1 MEQFFSNVATGFGI
15 ALSLENILFCFV
27 GAVLGTVIGV
37 LPGIGPISAIA
48 ILMPITYSMNPTS
61 AVIMLCGMYYGA
73 TYGGSTTSI
82 LINTPGEASST
93 VTCLDGYEMA
103 KRGRAKA
110 ALATSA
116 IGSFF
121 GGTIST
127 VLLMGISPLVASVAL
142 KFGPPEYFALMLL
155 GLTMVSGLTT
165 GSAVKGLI
173 AALFGLLLS
182 MVGIDPQTGS
192 QRLTF
197 GMIELLE
204 GIDFITVAIGM
215 FAISEVLMAAGVFK
229 KVVPEVLKVKGS
241 VWISWED
248 LKASFPAYIRGTAIG
263 FAIGALPGAGGTT
276 SSFVSYVVE
285 KKVSKH
291 PEQFGHGAIEGVA
304 APETAN
310 NAAHQAALVPLMT
323 LGIPTSAVT
332 ALLLGAFIAYG
343 LQPGPLLFEN
353 NPKFVWAVFA
363 SMYVGN
369 VILLILNLPLV
380 NLFAKLLDLPGAIL
394 YSMVLAFCILGVYA
408 VRLSM
413 FDVGMMLVFGII
425 GYVMRMYKYPVAP
438 VLLALILGDLMEQNF
453 RRSLILS
460 NGDPSIFVTRPI
472 TVVLLILCAVVL
484 LGPSVLGSWRKFR
497 SNVSNEADSE
507 SA

>member
-1 MEQFFSNVATGFGI
+1 MEQFFSNIAIGFGV
-15 ALSLENILFCFV
+15 ALTAENIFFCFV

-48 ILMPITYSMNPTS
+48 ILMPITYQMNPTT

-103 KRGRAKA
+103 KQGRAKA

-121 GGTIST
+121 GGTVAT
-127 VLLMGISPLVASVAL
+127 VLLMAISPIVAAFAL

-165 GSAVKGLI
+165 GSAVKGI
-173 AALFGLLLS
+173 VAALFGLLLS

-197 GMIELLE
+197 GIVELLE

-229 KVVPEVLKVKGS
+229 KETPQVLKVKGS
-241 VWISWED
+241 VWISWQD
-248 LKASFPAYIRGTAIG
+248 LKTSFPAYIRGTAIG
-263 FAIGALPGAGGTT
+263 FIIGALPGAGGTT

-291 PEQFGHGAIEGVA
+291 PETFGHGAIEGVA

-353 NPKFVWAVFA
+353 NPQFVWGVFA

-380 NLFAKLLDLPGAIL
+380 NIFAKLLDLPGSIL

-413 FDVGMMLVFGII
+413 FDVGMMLIFGII
-425 GYVMRMYKYPVAP
+425 GYIMRMYKYPVAP

-453 RRSLILS
+453 RRALILS
-460 NGDPSIFVTRPI
+460 NGDPSVFWTRPI
-472 TVVLLILCAVVL
+472 TVILLLLCAFVL
-484 LGPSVLGSWRKFR
+484 LGPSVLGSFRKFKTEVAAE
-497 SNVSNEADSE
+497 SDSE
-507 SA
+507 GA